1 MNEHLERT
9 ALVLEG
15 GGMRG
20 LFTAGVLDFFLEQKL
35 HFDDCLAVS
44 AGACHACSFL
54 SGQKG
59 RAFHCGTAY
68 PNDKRYC
75 SVYSLATTGDL
86 FGSDFVYNR
95 IPNELDPYDY
105 EAFDRCGTR
114 FYPVVT
120 NCETGRAV
128 YPHVTDMHPGIRYV
142 QASSSL
148 PLLARMVNVE

>member
-68 PNDKRYC
+68 LNDKRYC

-86 FGSDFVYNR
+86 FGS
-95 IPNELDPYDY
+95 E
-105 EAFDRCGTR
+105 
-114 FYPVVT
+114 
-120 NCETGRAV
+120 
-128 YPHVTDMHPGIRYV
+128 
-142 QASSSL
+142 
-148 PLLARMVNVE
+148 PLRL